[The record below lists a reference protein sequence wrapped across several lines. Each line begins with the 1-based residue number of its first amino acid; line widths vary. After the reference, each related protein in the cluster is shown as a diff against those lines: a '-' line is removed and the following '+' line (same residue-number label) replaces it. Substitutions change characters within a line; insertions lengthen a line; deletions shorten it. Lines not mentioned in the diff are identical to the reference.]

1 MRSFRPA
8 LLAIL
13 VLVAVLAT
21 RVKADT
27 PPYPQPPATGGAT
40 VLTDT
45 PAGGLPV
52 LSWSPGGGG
61 GGGITALTRDVTASG
76 TGSVPATVVQAQDD
90 AVSFTAAGFTC
101 GAESTTPSPYGHGYI
116 LGNVGPSGNYSG
128 VFFGYS
134 FTGVGGTCTTPN
146 NYNLVGNSVTGD
158 TRLNC
163 PGNGNLYF
171 DYNGTAIAQYNGSA
185 NPSQWLFG
193 SFNTLNVAFGYHGT
207 GPTPTWDGAAGAVAL
222 MDAPTGPTCTP
233 GTYANGVM
241 SGQAGQVHWCDE
253 KGIDHILS
261 GNTGNTASFVAFV
274 TTGGSDSS
282 GNGSENA
289 PWLTIGHALATISG
303 ASSSQPWA
311 VSVGPG
317 VYTESPALVPW
328 VFPVCVDPSTAACTI
343 SGNVTLAASFS
354 ASSPVGG
361 FSNFTVTGSTT
372 LDFSAVSQ
380 SAGEVILQNDILSG
394 AFTPTGFGVGNDD
407 FVDLY
412 GGAMQ
417 VLGVTSV
424 TGMGIYAQGA
434 TFLDT
439 TSITGSTLG
448 ASWTSVGGAINPTFN
463 VTAGSGGLSVD
474 LLGTSVTGTL
484 VVVGPV
490 LYFASAGG
498 FPAAISCTGGCVT
511 SDFTYTS
518 AANGLGYT
526 PAISGNWSPVP
537 TTIQGALDTIGAS
550 IPGMPPAPTTGSAVV
565 LTDTPAAG
573 SAVLTWTAA
582 GGGGSA
588 PSVTYTPTTSAN
600 WNTVPSTVQ
609 GALDNLAA
617 SIPALPHPTVTGSIP
632 VAASSGASVAWS
644 NLSQL
649 PSEGTAIFQ
658 TLSGEALIN
667 PGASNGGH
675 LRQGGTDYMI
685 WGAPSGGTPQGLGW
699 QPTTV
704 ALTNGVTNTLT
715 NAQATFFKLTL
726 TGTITTPT
734 TLVFPAVSGGTW
746 VADLTSLSITTG
758 PLTFSNGT
766 QTCAITVASVAPARP
781 LYWIF
786 TTTGSISCSN
796 G

>member
-8 LLAIL
+8 LFLLLA
-13 VLVAVLAT
+13 LVALLAT
-21 RVKADT
+21 RARADT

-61 GGGITALTRDVTASG
+61 GGGITALTQDVTASG
-76 TGSVPATVVQAQDD
+76 SGSVPATVVQAQDD
-90 AVSFTAAGFTC
+90 AVSFTTAGFTC

-146 NYNLVGNSVTGD
+146 NYNLVGNAVSGD

-163 PGNGNLYF
+163 PGAGNLYF
-171 DYNGTAIAQYNGSA
+171 DWQGTAIAQYNGAS

-207 GPTPTWDGAAGAVAL
+207 GPTPTWDGAAGAIAL
-222 MDAPTGPTCTP
+222 MDAPTAPTCTP

-253 KGIDHILS
+253 KGIDHVLS
-261 GNTGNTASFVAFV
+261 GNTGNTASFVAYV
-274 TTGGSDSS
+274 TKGGSDSA

-317 VYTESPALVPW
+317 TYVENLALANWTFV
-328 VFPVCVDPSTAACTI
+328 VGLDPSTAAETI
-343 SGNVTLAASFS
+343 QGNATIGSSFS

-361 FSNFTVTGSTT
+361 FSNFTITGDTT
-372 LDFSAVSQ
+372 IDFSTVSQ
-380 SAGEVILQNDILSG
+380 SAGEIILQNDILSG
-394 AFTPTGFGVGNDD
+394 SFTATGFGVGNDD

-412 GGAMQ
+412 GGATE
-417 VLGVTSV
+417 VLGATSV
-424 TGMGIYAQGA
+424 TGMGIFTQGA
-434 TFLDT
+434 SFLDT
-439 TSITGSTLG
+439 TSITGGTLG
-448 ASWTSVGGAINPTFN
+448 GSWTSIGGAISPTFS
-463 VTAGSGGLSVD
+463 VTAGSGGLGV
-474 LLGTSVTGTL
+474 LIEGASVTGTL
-484 VVVGPV
+484 NVVGPV
-490 LYFASAGG
+490 LYQASAGG
-498 FPAAISCTGGCVT
+498 FPATITCTGGCLT
-511 SDFTYTS
+511 SDFTYQS

-550 IPGMPPAPTTGSAVV
+550 IPGMPAAPTVGGAVV

-573 SAVLTWTAA
+573 AAVLTWTAA
-582 GGGGSA
+582 GSVGA

-600 WNTVPSTVQ
+600 WHTVPSTVQ

-617 SIPALPHPTVTGSIP
+617 AIPALPPPTVTGAIP
-632 VAASSGASVAWS
+632 IAASSGASVAWS

-675 LRQGGTDYMI
+675 LRQAGTDLMI
-685 WGAPSGGTPQGLGW
+685 WGTPSGGSPQGLGW
-699 QPTTV
+699 QPTTI
-704 ALTNGVTNTLT
+704 ALTNGATNTLT
-715 NAQATFFKLTL
+715 NAQATFFKQTFTGTL
-726 TGTITTPT
+726 TSGTTI
-734 TLVFPAVSGGTW
+734 VWPAVSGGTW
-746 VADLTSLSITTG
+746 VADLSQLVLSGGIV
-758 PLTFSNGT
+758 TFSNGT
-766 QTCAITVASVAPARP
+766 QSCAVTVSAIVASRP
-781 LYWIF
+781 FYWIF
-786 TTTGSISCSN
+786 TTTGGISCSN